1 MPASH
6 HAAGVFIIGV
16 LLFVLL
22 PLCLR
27 PQVRSANDSRTPR
40 LVRSSLLL
48 MAEITSRGRYPI
60 WVAAG
65 VTTGAGRVLADAHWV
80 TDTLA
85 GALLGVALVSLTAM
99 VSTKRT

>member
-1 MPASH
+1 MPPSH

-27 PQVRSANDSRTPR
+27 PQMRSVNDSNKPG
-40 LVRSSLLL
+40 LVRTSLVLL
-48 MAEITSRGRYPI
+48 ANVISRSRYPI

-65 VTTGAGRVLADAHWV
+65 ITTGTGRVLADAHWV

-99 VSTKRT
+99 ISTKRT